1 MKAKIQIGKT
11 LRIRDRSMDL
21 QVVGS
26 VVFSVVAVVDSFAAE
41 EQTKIN
47 LLMSKMAQRLW
58 KHFEKALAFVCTL
71 LVGVGR

>member
-1 MKAKIQIGKT
+1 
-11 LRIRDRSMDL
+11 MDL

-47 LLMSKMAQRLW
+47 LLMSEMAQRLW
-58 KHFEKALAFVCTL
+58 KHFGKALAFMCTQ
-71 LVGVGR
+71 LVGVGSIRINVRPYTTY